1 LGSGGIPEP
10 LKYPGLPLHRVL
22 YDDVLYRDIATRHQ
36 IVEVGALKELAFY
49 LVSNPANLVSFNKLK
64 ARLKLG
70 SVNTVKNY
78 VDHLEAS
85 WLLFTINVFDYS
97 VKRQQVAPK
106 KVYVIDTGLAQSV
119 GFSFSPNRGRLLE
132 NLVFLALRRGNQ
144 GIYYFTTPAGLE
156 VDFYLPDT
164 RQLIQVAQDMND
176 PVTRERELR
185 ALFDALKSLD
195 IQQGLILSETSQ
207 DPVRQDDKVVV
218 VRSIAEWLLV

>member
-1 LGSGGIPEP
+1 
-10 LKYPGLPLHRVL
+10 
-22 YDDVLYRDIATRHQ
+22 
-36 IVEVGALKELAFY
+36 
-49 LVSNPANLVSFNKLK
+49 
-64 ARLKLG
+64 
-70 SVNTVKNY
+70 
-78 VDHLEAS
+78 
-85 WLLFTINVFDYS
+85 
-97 VKRQQVAPK
+97 
-106 KVYVIDTGLAQSV
+106 
-119 GFSFSPNRGRLLE
+119 LLE

-144 GIYYFTTPAGLE
+144 GIYYFTTPAGLA